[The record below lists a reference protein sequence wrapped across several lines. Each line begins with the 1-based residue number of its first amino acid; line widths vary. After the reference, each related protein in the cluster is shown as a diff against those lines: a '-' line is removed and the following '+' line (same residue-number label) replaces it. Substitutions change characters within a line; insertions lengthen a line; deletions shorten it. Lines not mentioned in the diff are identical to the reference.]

1 MVEPLASGRL
11 AARLHMAL
19 FENRYR
25 THDLGLLLLRVGIG
39 FMFTVHGYP
48 KLTGGLAAW
57 TEVGGAMKVVGL
69 DFAPA
74 FWGFLAAF
82 AEAVGGQLLAL
93 GLFFRWTCVL
103 LLGTMTIATIMHLS
117 KGDGFNDYSH
127 ALESVFLFLGLAFA
141 GPGRFSLDQV
151 LFPAPRRLY

>member
-1 MVEPLASGRL
+1 
-11 AARLHMAL
+11 MAL

-39 FMFTVHGYP
+39 VMFTLHGYP
-48 KLTGGLAAW
+48 KLVGGPETWAQ
-57 TEVGGAMKVVGL
+57 VGGAMKLVGL

-93 GLFFRWTCVL
+93 GLFFRFACAL
-103 LLGTMTIATIMHLS
+103 LLATMLMATLS
-117 KGDGFNDYSH
+117 HISSGDGFNGYSH
-127 ALESVFLFLGLAFA
+127 ALEAAFLFLGLLFA
-141 GPGRFSLDQV
+141 GPGRLSVDQM
-151 LFPAPRRLY
+151 LFPDKRRLY